1 MLKKLSLCLL
11 AFAFAMQA
19 RAQRNT
25 LLIIA
30 DDLSP
35 DYFGFY
41 ENAVDT
47 VDVPNI
53 RSLLA
58 RGVRFKNLMSNPVC
72 SSTRTTI
79 LTGRYSFRTGVGGI
93 VGGLGGSGQI
103 DFTEVS
109 IPKLLKIFNPQIVK
123 ADIGKWHLRQPV
135 PASNLTSPLA
145 LGYDWCEGPFIGQ
158 LPSYTNWQK
167 FTNGT
172 GSTVTTYATTENVN
186 NAVSWLKAQNQ
197 AKPFFL
203 WLAFNAPHEPLH
215 LPPAELHTYT
225 GLSGTLGDI
234 NTQPKKYFKAMVQA
248 MDHEIGRLFDSLQV
262 MNKYDSTDII
272 FIGDNGNTPRTAQI
286 ADLTKA
292 KGTVYEYGVHVP
304 MIFAGPS
311 VVNKGRVSNALV
323 NTADLFATI
332 VENFGYTNWQTQ
344 IPANKPV
351 DSKSLQPIIKNTSDS
366 VRNWVFSEIFKT
378 TTDSSDGKGM
388 RNRNY
393 KLIKFNYGA
402 EEFYKLSS
410 DPLESS
416 NLLNG
421 SLSET
426 DVANYNYLC
435 NEMNTLLGNSSF
447 CQNVTGFQE
456 ELNPGNSGIQVF
468 PNPAADQFL
477 TVFSDME
484 SGDCMDIIIVNNLGQ
499 EVFRQQNVK
508 AQHSY
513 TINTS
518 GFPAGFYFAKIR
530 SGKCILRTK
539 IMIQ

>member
-1 MLKKLSLCLL
+1 MFKKLSLCAL
-11 AFAFAMQA
+11 AFAFAFHA

-25 LLIIA
+25 ILIIA

-47 VDVPNI
+47 VDVPHI
-53 RSLLA
+53 RGLLA

-103 DFTEVS
+103 DLAEVS
-109 IPKLLKIFNPQIVK
+109 IPKLLKIWNPSIAK
-123 ADIGKWHLRQPV
+123 ADIGKWHLRQQA
-135 PASNLTSPLA
+135 PASNLTSPLT

-158 LPSYTNWQK
+158 LPSFTNWQK
-167 FTNGT
+167 FTNGV

-197 AKPFFL
+197 TKPFFL

-215 LPPAELHTYT
+215 LPPANLHSFT
-225 GLSGTLGDI
+225 GLSGTTSDI
-234 NTQPKKYFKAMVQA
+234 NTQPKKYFKAMIQA

-272 FIGDNGNTPRTAQI
+272 FMGDNGNTQRTAQI
-286 ADLTKA
+286 ADLSKA

-311 VVNKGRVSNALV
+311 VVNKGRASNALI

-351 DSKSLQPIIKNTSDS
+351 DSKSFQPIIKNTTDS
-366 VRNWVFSEIFKT
+366 IRSWVFSEIFKNT
-378 TTDSSDGKGM
+378 SDSADGKAI

-393 KLIKFNYGA
+393 KLIKFNHGA
-402 EEFYKLSS
+402 VKFFNLAT
-410 DPLESS
+410 DPLEST

-421 SLSET
+421 SLSVT
-426 DVANYNYLC
+426 DAANYNYLC
-435 NEMNTLLGNSSF
+435 TELNTLLGNATF
-447 CQNVTGFQE
+447 CQTVTGIQE
-456 ELNPGNSGIQVF
+456 ESIGSNSGIRVF
-468 PNPAADQFL
+468 PNPAHDVVHVLSDQ
-477 TVFSDME
+477 E
-484 SGDCMDIIIVNNLGQ
+484 AGDGIDIILVNYLGQ
-499 EVFRQQNVK
+499 EVYHDQNVET
-508 AQHSY
+508 QSL
-513 TINTS
+513 TISTS
-518 GFPAGFYFAKIR
+518 TFPKGFYFVKIK
-530 SGKCILRTK
+530 SGRNTLQTK
-539 IMIQ
+539 ITIQ